1 MKTIMPKPIKG
12 NERKWYIVDAKGLTL
27 GRLATKIA
35 VILKWKNKVDFAPHV
50 DNGDYVIVLNA
61 DKFTVTG
68 KKMSDKIYYR
78 HTGYLGGLKETPLE
92 DMLVK
97 KPLRALELAVSGMLP
112 KNKLRKDMISRL
124 KGFTGTEHT
133 FTAQKPVKIKL

>member
-12 NERKWYIVDAKGLTL
+12 NERKWYIVDAEWQTL
-27 GRLATKIA
+27 GRLATQLA
-35 VILKWKNKVDFAPHV
+35 VILKGKNKVDFAPHV
-50 DNGDYVIVLNA
+50 DNGDYVVVLNA
-61 DKFTVTG
+61 DKFIVTG
-68 KKMSDKIYYR
+68 KKLTDKIYYR

-97 KPLRALELAVSGMLP
+97 KPLKALELAVSGMLP
-112 KNKLRKDMISRL
+112 KNKLRSQMISRL

-133 FTAQKPVKIKL
+133 FTAQKPTVIKL

>member
-1 MKTIMPKPIKG
+1 MKTIMPKQIKG
-12 NERKWYIVDAKGLTL
+12 NERKWYIVDAKGQTL
-27 GRLATKIA
+27 GRLATQLA
-35 VILKWKNKVDFAPHV
+35 VILKWKNKVDYAPHV
-50 DNGDYVIVLNA
+50 DNGDYVVVLNA

-92 DMLVK
+92 DMLRK

-112 KNKLRKDMISRL
+112 KNKLRSDMISRL

-133 FTAQKPVKIKL
+133 YTAQKPVEIKL

>member
-1 MKTIMPKPIKG
+1 MPKPIKG
-12 NERKWYIVDAKGLTL
+12 NERKWYIVDAKGQTL

-35 VILKWKNKVDFAPHV
+35 VILKWKNKVDYAPHV

-61 DKFTVTG
+61 DKFAVTG
-68 KKMSDKIYYR
+68 NKMSDKIYYK

-92 DMLVK
+92 DMLRK

-133 FTAQKPVKIKL
+133 FTAQKPVEIKL

>member
-1 MKTIMPKPIKG
+1 MPKQIKG
-12 NERKWYIVDAKGLTL
+12 NERKWYVIDAKGQTL
-27 GRLATKIA
+27 GRLATKLA
-35 VILKWKNKVDFAPHV
+35 VILKGKNKVDFAPHV
-50 DNGDYVIVLNA
+50 DNWDYVIVLNA
-61 DKFTVTG
+61 DKFAVTG
-68 KKMSDKIYYR
+68 KKLTDKLYYR

-124 KGFTGTEHT
+124 KWFTGTEHT
-133 FTAQKPVKIKL
+133 FGAQKPTTIQL

>member
-12 NERKWYIVDAKGLTL
+12 NERKWYIVDAEWQTL
-27 GRLATKIA
+27 GRLATQLA
-35 VILKWKNKVDFAPHV
+35 VILKGKNKVDFAPHV
-50 DNGDYVIVLNA
+50 DNGDYVVVLNA
-61 DKFTVTG
+61 DKFIVTG
-68 KKMSDKIYYR
+68 KKLTDKIYYR

-97 KPLRALELAVSGMLP
+97 KPLKALELAVSGMLP

-133 FTAQKPVKIKL
+133 FTAQKPVEIKL